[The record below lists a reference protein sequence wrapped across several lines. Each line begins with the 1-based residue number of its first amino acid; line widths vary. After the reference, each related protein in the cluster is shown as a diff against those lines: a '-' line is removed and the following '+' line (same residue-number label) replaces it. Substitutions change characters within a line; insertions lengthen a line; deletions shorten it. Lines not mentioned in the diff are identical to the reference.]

1 MTSNNGVGLPTE
13 KAERIF
19 DAFFTTK
26 PQGSGMGLAIS
37 RSIVEPHGGRLW
49 ATPNDG
55 RGTSFHITL
64 PTATDAAEA
73 AASRTQ
79 YGLQRRCHRITE
91 FGVCPISAAERSSV
105 PSNRVTAFRIAGA
118 MPDGQYHS
126 AR

>member
-1 MTSNNGVGLPTE
+1 MGTGRVSSLQVDREGALWAATDGGLSRIKDGRVTTMTSNNGVGFPTE

-37 RSIVEPHGGRLW
+37 RSIVEPHGGCLW

-55 RGTSFHITL
+55 RGASFHITL

-73 AASRTQ
+73 AASRT
-79 YGLQRRCHRITE
+79 
-91 FGVCPISAAERSSV
+91 
-105 PSNRVTAFRIAGA
+105 
-118 MPDGQYHS
+118 
-126 AR
+126 